1 MPLQDRRKEGSGECL
16 DKSSGCDL
24 NYAINM
30 ITSAKLRTPSAKLR
44 DKLSWMPLQDR
55 KKIKIVTK
63 VHSCLHGEAPEYL
76 CSKFKKN
83 PNAELRE
90 TRGVDN
96 LRLLYPHTSLYRN
109 SFEVIMVHTFGTKS
123 LVSSRK
129 SDIRE
134 HSSMLYGSICFTLY
148 ELVHTFL
155 FLFIYLFI

>member
-1 MPLQDRRKEGSGECL
+1 M
-16 DKSSGCDL
+16 
-24 NYAINM
+24 
-30 ITSAKLRTPSAKLR
+30 
-44 DKLSWMPLQDR
+44 
-55 KKIKIVTK
+55 KIVTK

-96 LRLLYPHTSLYRN
+96 LRLLYTSLYRN
-109 SFEVIMVHTFGTKS
+109 SFEVILVHTFGTKS

-134 HSSMLYGSICFTLY
+134 HSNMLYGSICFTLY

-155 FLFIYLFI
+155 FLFIY

>member
-1 MPLQDRRKEGSGECL
+1 MSLLFCLCVCFCDSFQDRRT
-16 DKSSGCDL
+16 
-24 NYAINM
+24 M
-30 ITSAKLRTPSAKLR
+30 
-44 DKLSWMPLQDR
+44 Q
-55 KKIKIVTK
+55 IVTK

-90 TRGVDN
+90 TRGADN
-96 LRLLYPHTSLYRN
+96 LRLLCPTRVSTETHLKL
-109 SFEVIMVHTFGTKS
+109 MVRTFGTNS

-129 SDIRE
+129 SNLRE

-155 FLFIYLFI
+155 FLFILLFYFCNVFFVLG